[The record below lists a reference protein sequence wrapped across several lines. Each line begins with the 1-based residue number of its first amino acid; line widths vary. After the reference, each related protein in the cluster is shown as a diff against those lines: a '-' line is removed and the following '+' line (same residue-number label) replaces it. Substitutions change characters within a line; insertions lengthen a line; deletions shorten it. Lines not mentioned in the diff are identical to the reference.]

1 MNIEK
6 IRQIKAAPPFSMLDG
21 LVIAISALCVCLFC
35 IPLFTAESATA
46 LVITDNGVRREY
58 SLEDGVIELDALTV
72 VVESGSVRIAESNC
86 KDGTCVKSGAI
97 TRAGQRIICL
107 PNKIVVELIGKSDLD
122 GESGA

>member
-6 IRQIKAAPPFSMLDG
+6 IRQIKAAPPFSVIDG
-21 LVIAISALCVCLFC
+21 IVIAIAALCVCLLC

-58 SLEDGVIELDALTV
+58 ALEDGTIELDALTV
-72 VVESGSVRIAESNC
+72 VIENGSVRVINSTCA
-86 KDGTCVKSGAI
+86 DGICEKSGAI

-107 PNKIVVELIGKSDLD
+107 PNKTVVELIGESDLD

>member
-58 SLEDGVIELDALTV
+58 ALEDGTIELDALTV
-72 VVESGSVRIAESNC
+72 LIEDGSVRVINSTCA
-86 KDGTCVKSGAI
+86 DGTCEKSGAI

-107 PNKIVVELIGKSDLD
+107 PYKIVVELIGKSDLD